1 MKLINVTATL
11 SHYVSY
17 WPPSILSICCA
28 QIHFIFSFR
37 KTFYSNSSPGSPL
50 NLNHMPSLGHE
61 TNCFTSATLLK
72 AIQSLL
78 NPDMPLEIVYLDCS
92 STYTVPYL
100 VGSYWA
106 PTTCQGPLDT
116 RGTEG

>member
-50 NLNHMPSLGHE
+50 NLNHMLSLGHE
-61 TNCFTSATLLK
+61 TNCFTSDTLPK
-72 AIQSLL
+72 ASHSVFAESRYAIRDSLSGL
-78 NPDMPLEIVYLDCS
+78 LFNIHSPLPS
-92 STYTVPYL
+92 
-100 VGSYWA
+100 
-106 PTTCQGPLDT
+106 
-116 RGTEG
+116 R